1 MMKKFL
7 LTIFVF
13 SLSVFVKMNI
23 IEAQTPALVGY
34 WHNWNT
40 TDAPFIP
47 LNNID
52 TTYNVIVVSFA
63 VPTSNTDM
71 TMVFV
76 PEQYT
81 TANFVTHIQQLQN
94 SGKKVLLSIG
104 GATGVINLADNTQK
118 QNFITSLNNLI
129 TTYGFDGID
138 IDIEHGDCIT
148 ASGTIVAPV
157 AAGTLNLI
165 SAIQSVMTTFQQNQ
179 GHKMW
184 LTMAPETAYV
194 QGGISGYGSIWGGY
208 LPLIHA
214 LRNELDI
221 VSVQLYNSGTIYGL
235 DGNIYTQGTADFI
248 VALTEATIRGFNT
261 AGGFFDGLPPSK
273 VTVGLPACVTAAGGG
288 FADTADVAAAIRYLK
303 GEGTKPGSYTL
314 IESAGY
320 PDLRGMMTWSINWDA
335 VNCCGAYTFAQNYRN
350 LFLPTVINGIN
361 ENHTTYSFYL
371 YPNPAN
377 DYLNII
383 SSDEVIDFK
392 WITITDLN
400 GKICKSAFFDLDQ
413 PIEIKDLTNGIYFLS
428 IDQKINLKFI
438 IQH

>member
-1 MMKKFL
+1 MISIFKKQIL
-7 LTIFVF
+7 LWIIICF
-13 SLSVFVKMNI
+13 SINQVAQS
-23 IEAQTPALVGY
+23 QTPALIGY

-52 TTYNVIVVSFA
+52 TTYNVIIVSFA
-63 VPTSNTDM
+63 IPASYNDM

-81 TANFVTHIQQLQN
+81 TPNFIAHIQQLQN

-104 GATGVINLADNTQK
+104 GATGVINLTDNTQK
-118 QNFITSLNNLI
+118 QNFITSMNTLI

-138 IDIEHGDCIT
+138 IDIEHGDCIY
-148 ASGTIVAPV
+148 ASGTIAAPTDP
-157 AAGTLNLI
+157 GTLNLI
-165 SAIQSVMTTFQQNQ
+165 SAIQSIMTTFEQNH
-179 GHKMW
+179 GYKMW

-194 QGGISGYGSIWGGY
+194 QGGMSGYGSIWGGY

-261 AGGFFDGLPPSK
+261 NGGFFTGLPASK
-273 VTVGLPACVTAAGGG
+273 VAVGLPACVTAAGGG
-288 FADTADVAAAIRYLK
+288 FTDTADVAAAIRYLK
-303 GEGTKPGSYTL
+303 GEGSKPGTYTL
-314 IESAGY
+314 IEPDGY

-335 VNCCGAYTFAQNYRN
+335 VNCCGPYAFAQNYRN

-361 ENHTTYSFYL
+361 QNNIIHSYYI

-377 DYLNII
+377 EFIIIKNSSNTTDY
-383 SSDEVIDFK
+383 K
-392 WITITDLN
+392 WITIIDMN
-400 GKICKSAFFDLDQ
+400 GKVCKSTFTNLDQ

-428 IDQKINLKFI
+428 IDNQINMKFVV
-438 IQH
+438 Q